1 MILTD
6 KEKYDYRTFFV
17 FFKRLL
23 YQQNSCFERDIIRDN
38 QDNLWQAWIV
48 RERNRLVSLDVSV
61 QEHNPIKQT

>member
-23 YQQNSCFERDIIRDN
+23 YQQNSCFERDIIREN